1 MLVNTKMKWSN
12 NDIKNNDNN
21 SDNDNYNEN
30 NNKKNNNKNNNRNND
45 NNNKI
50 KKTHTHTSYSLL
62 FEPINLN
69 ISSDH
74 TI

>member
-1 MLVNTKMKWSN
+1 MTLKIMIIIVTMIIIMKIIIRKTI
-12 NDIKNNDNN
+12 IKIITGIMTITI
-21 SDNDNYNEN
+21 
-30 NNKKNNNKNNNRNND
+30 KL
-45 NNNKI
+45 